1 MLTKHSLAKII
12 YQPKLLAMRKQ
23 RNFIAVDER
32 MTKINREKRY
42 LWAAID
48 VFFCLLS
55 GIILLGVI
63 LGLMLHGDIT
73 EWLQEVMPK
82 FTLTVSFLEGKTLN
96 FLFPYLAHAR

>member
-1 MLTKHSLAKII
+1 
-12 YQPKLLAMRKQ
+12 MRKQ